1 MAISTFIKLG
11 KTAIKGKQAYD
22 NFDPNAA
29 YGVGKKAATAPLRA
43 YENVPRWIL
52 RGLQLLMALVVVGF
66 YGHRVDVDRRAGTP
80 QSGEWIYGVT
90 VAGLSGVTAV
100 VFALAGAAGAFSDRL
115 KTHRL
120 WAWDFVVFILWI
132 VAFGLFAGIFLKRD
146 DALDYKGASPKV
158 MRPVVWLDLVN
169 AVLWAVS
176 GVYGVVKVFL
186 GRKIDARAGK
196 ITDKVA
202 AKLNKGNGGQS
213 KEYYEV

>member
-1 MAISTFIKLG
+1 MGLSTFIKLG
-11 KTAIKGKQAYD
+11 KSAVKGKQALD

-43 YENVPRWIL
+43 YENIPRWIL

-66 YGHRVDVDRRAGTP
+66 YGHRVDADRRAGNT
-80 QSGEWIYGVT
+80 QSGEWVYGVT
-90 VAGLSGVTAV
+90 VAGLSAITAV

-120 WAWDFVVFILWI
+120 WAFDMLIFILWI
-132 VAFGLFAGIFLKRD
+132 VVFGVFGGIFLKRD
-146 DALDYKGASPKV
+146 DKEEYKGASPKV

-169 AVLWAVS
+169 AVLWAIS

-186 GRKIDARAGK
+186 GKKIESTAGK
-196 ITDKVA
+196 AANKVA
-202 AKLNKGNGGQS
+202 GKLNSRNGGQQ
-213 KEYYEV
+213 KEFNEV